1 MTYSISISEAAEND
15 ISEAYLWY
23 EDQKE
28 NLGSIFEVQ
37 FQRAVKSIRNNP
49 FKTQIRYGNIRVYF
63 LQKFPFGI
71 HFEIKENDIRILAVF
86 QTSRDSEKWERRPGS
101 T

>member
-37 FQRAVKSIRNNP
+37 FQRGCK
-49 FKTQIRYGNIRVYF
+49 K
-63 LQKFPFGI
+63 
-71 HFEIKENDIRILAVF
+71 H
-86 QTSRDSEKWERRPGS
+86 
-101 T
+101 

>member
-49 FKTQIRYGNIRVYF
+49 FKTQIRYGNMPKYWDAM
-63 LQKFPFGI
+63 LWL
-71 HFEIKENDIRILAVF
+71 IRIWNFSGRLYFA
-86 QTSRDSEKWERRPGS
+86 RN
-101 T
+101 